1 MISTVLQAT
10 MSRDPFYSQITVPR
24 SGVKAGA
31 SSFLSPGPASLLS
44 PDHSFVSPPQSK
56 YAVRESRPQQQNGT
70 AKFRSLEVSSTQ
82 NAFLFNYKS
91 FVQMNTSIVKSMQ
104 NVNNTMNL
112 THRIALDYLESF
124 YILCSCM
131 L

>member
-1 MISTVLQAT
+1 MTSTMLQAS

-24 SGVKAGA
+24 SGVQKGA

-70 AKFRSLEVSSTQ
+70 AKFRSLEVSRLHS
-82 NAFLFNYKS
+82 FL
-91 FVQMNTSIVKSMQ
+91 
-104 NVNNTMNL
+104 L
-112 THRIALDYLESF
+112 YLG
-124 YILCSCM
+124 YLCR
-131 L
+131 

>member
-31 SSFLSPGPASLLS
+31 SSFLSPGPSSLLS

-82 NAFLFNYKS
+82 NAFLFYYIIYKL
-91 FVQMNTSIVKSMQ
+91 FVQMNTSIV
-104 NVNNTMNL
+104 
-112 THRIALDYLESF
+112 
-124 YILCSCM
+124 
-131 L
+131 

>member
-31 SSFLSPGPASLLS
+31 SSFLSPGPSSLLS

-82 NAFLFNYKS
+82 NAFLFYYKL
-91 FVQMNTSIVKSMQ
+91 FVQMNNSMFYSVEYAKRKQ
-104 NVNNTMNL
+104 HN
-112 THRIALDYLESF
+112 ESDTP
-124 YILCSCM
+124 YCT
-131 L
+131 